1 MHTWS
6 LALRS
11 TSPGPSVIL
20 ASHAATAYGPDG
32 DSANTCFRPLP
43 MRPPCML
50 TWLSAMVRMHSIAS
64 SRLVSS
70 SGGFRDRPSCLST
83 GRLSSELPA
92 AHRRRV
98 LLLLSFRALLGSL
111 LSPFGSFL
119 CPFGSLL
126 SPFGSFLY
134 AKSTARCTSQTG
146 RSRAVCGR
154 APPAAHRRR
163 VGLVC
168 AMCARVCHGGAC
180 A

>member
-1 MHTWS
+1 
-6 LALRS
+6 
-11 TSPGPSVIL
+11 
-20 ASHAATAYGPDG
+20 
-32 DSANTCFRPLP
+32 
-43 MRPPCML
+43 
-50 TWLSAMVRMHSIAS
+50 MHSIAS

-83 GRLSSELPA
+83 GCLSSELPA

-126 SPFGSFLY
+126 SPFGSYLY

-146 RSRAVCGR
+146 RSRVC
-154 APPAAHRRR
+154 H
-163 VGLVC
+163 V
-168 AMCARVCHGGAC
+168 RVCVSWWCMCMMLLSRSRVWSAENLVWFCTFFLTKHFIFISGFFISLLFIFIHC
-180 A
+180 RYRPV